1 MSNITV
7 EKMDVLAYTVTG
19 AERLDPVRVMIENY
33 EPGKG
38 RITVTCYGR
47 AWTGA
52 WFAMGGDT
60 VQDFIKRVSND
71 YLIGCLAPRLESTID
86 DDNEANLNFVKQQI
100 IKLRQERE
108 IEAYVAR
115 EMWAE
120 AENADD
126 VKANC
131 CDFLVGEKLL
141 NLFGDDP
148 WYAGWPKVPNHEYQ
162 YLERV
167 LNAMREGLNELERA
181 VMSTNL
187 KEWLQQTIAELEEE
201 RDAVPG
207 VVNEDAAMAL
217 AAMKLALASLEADVV
232 AWTDEQELRDV
243 EKYGCG
249 YLFTANPVTPNA
261 DPHRVIK
268 LYAAP
273 PVPVSVPDG
282 YRLQPISEYD
292 AMCAAMLQGGEQTN
306 YRAIVERIAEII
318 HGKVTDIDL
327 LTVTVKSMKDK
338 LQN

>member
-108 IEAYVAR
+108 IEAYEAR

-207 VVNEDAAMAL
+207 VVNEDAVKAL
-217 AAMKLALASLEADVV
+217 EAMKIALASL
-232 AWTDEQELRDV
+232 L
-243 EKYGCG
+243 YGK
-249 YLFTANPVTPNA
+249 A
-261 DPHRVIK
+261 
-268 LYAAP
+268 
-273 PVPVSVPDG
+273 
-282 YRLQPISEYD
+282 
-292 AMCAAMLQGGEQTN
+292 EQTN
-306 YRAIVERIAEII
+306 YRAIVERIAEIV

-338 LQN
+338 LQK